1 MDMWTSLQNAR
12 LDHIPTPPTPFAH
25 ARPRLRPVALC
36 LPNSRFSKI
45 QGGRGDFAG
54 NPCLTSTAHNR
65 LRLSVDSPDL
75 SLSAGSP
82 KALPI
87 GGWWVSGKPH
97 PNHTNAVLVLAL
109 VLCRPEP
116 WSRNGAPRQALPWCS
131 RVHRF
136 ALPFTRSRLSPL
148 GGTLEGIRCS
158 AYAISASAGN
168 RAGRTS
174 LEALPAWLTCK
185 TLCSHIREF

>member
-1 MDMWTSLQNAR
+1 MSPL
-12 LDHIPTPPTPFAH
+12 
-25 ARPRLRPVALC
+25 
-36 LPNSRFSKI
+36 FS
-45 QGGRGDFAG
+45 G
-54 NPCLTSTAHNR
+54 CS
-65 LRLSVDSPDL
+65 
-75 SLSAGSP
+75 

-116 WSRNGAPRQALPWCS
+116 WSRNGAPWQALPWCS

-136 ALPFTRSRLSPL
+136 ALPFTRPRLSPL

-158 AYAISASAGN
+158 ASPQYSSREPERREGDK
-168 RAGRTS
+168 S
-174 LEALPAWLTCK
+174 LEAVPRRKVDVQNTVQIKRGFGIFTATSEQTFPGVELFCSREPHTLPGVCGFRISK
-185 TLCSHIREF
+185 CI